1 MFDFEKLL
9 DFLFYICLWLTV
21 DSSLLLYL
29 ENAGFHYSPIK
40 FLCCIYPSH
49 FIGLSIKIL
58 SYIKL
63 VRGAWFN
70 I

>member
-1 MFDFEKLL
+1 MFDFEKLP

-21 DSSLLLYL
+21 DTSLLLYL

-40 FLCCIYPSH
+40 FLCCIYL
-49 FIGLSIKIL
+49 FIYFLSIKIL